1 MFRLWENCCL
11 ELKENMNFYS
21 EYLFFLNWDYKLCFA
36 SNYDFCRFEFLSWII
51 FHWKWLSCQKWH
63 FFFLW
68 RSERKKILS
77 RLSIKLDFINSNM
90 DIAFG
95 AKYPLAKKK
104 KKKSRFYYMK
114 LSTGSEM
121 SCPLF
126 SCLWRLGFLIARM
139 RWLDS
144 ISYSPGSGLIF
155 FVFGN
160 LLICASIIWLHEQ

>member
-104 KKKSRFYYMK
+104 EKKKSILLYEAFHGQRDVMSSFFLFMTIRFPH
-114 LSTGSEM
+114 S
-121 SCPLF
+121 
-126 SCLWRLGFLIARM
+126 
-139 RWLDS
+139 
-144 ISYSPGSGLIF
+144 SYAVAGQHLIF
-155 FVFGN
+155 PG
-160 LLICASIIWLHEQ
+160 